1 MEMWNEW
8 CKESYSLEDVQA
20 SLDLAKIVGEMG
32 WPTIQDVFDRMKMHH
47 VDSIDRFK
55 LSESE
60 RECIEKAMYSIHHV

>member
-1 MEMWNEW
+1 MELWNEW
-8 CKESYSLEDVQA
+8 CKKSYSLEDIQA

-47 VDSIDRFK
+47 MDSIDRFK
-55 LSESE
+55 LSGSE